1 MLITMKTYFIFT
13 LTLIFLSSPSVAQ
26 PNIYKQVDKQGNISY
41 TNVRSGSTE
50 KVDLPTLVVVPA
62 ISAGGN
68 VDIDLKVKERRE
80 ARIHQKQQE
89 ALENEIAKESFRL
102 ESIKKEYNRG
112 IPDTLTIE
120 DDGYDQGYID
130 HNQTPGLR
138 NAIIEREQHIDN
150 LKFQLENIP

>member
-1 MLITMKTYFIFT
+1 MKTYFIFT
-13 LTLIFLSSPSVAQ
+13 LTLFLLSSLSVAQ

-50 KVDLPTLVVVPA
+50 KVDLPTLVVVPHT
-62 ISAGGN
+62 SAGGD
-68 VDIDLKVKERRE
+68 VDIDSVVKERRE
-80 ARIHQKQQE
+80 ARIHQKQKE
-89 ALENEIAKESFRL
+89 ALENEIAKESYRL

-130 HNQTPGLR
+130 HNQTPSLR
-138 NAIIEREQHIDN
+138 NAVIEREQHIDN
-150 LKFQLENIP
+150 LKFQLKNIP